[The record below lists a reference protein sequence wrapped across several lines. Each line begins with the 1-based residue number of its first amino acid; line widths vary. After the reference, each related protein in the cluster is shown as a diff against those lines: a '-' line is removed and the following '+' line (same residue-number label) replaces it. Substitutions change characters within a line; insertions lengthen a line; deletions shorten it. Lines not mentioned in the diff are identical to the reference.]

1 MRGQE
6 EAGKKKNKDKSLE
19 SAENG
24 HTSFVLGE
32 ALVA

>member
-1 MRGQE
+1 MRGKE
-6 EAGKKKNKDKSLE
+6 EAGKEEKTQKLRIGG
-19 SAENG
+19 NG